1 MESIKKYFEDRV
13 KLVDTYILDSLTETE
28 SETLKE
34 AVTYSIKAGGKRIR
48 PVLSIAVWELLLNIK
63 TSRTGLN
70 AKINEYDYKQIL
82 PLAAALEMIH
92 TYSLIHD
99 DLPAMDND
107 DFRRGLATN
116 HKVFGEAMAILAGDT
131 LLSES
136 FSVLCKL
143 SKYYEPEKVLE
154 LFKYLS
160 SCIGMKG
167 ILGGQAL
174 DIINVNLNDVDTN
187 YLIKVNKAKT
197 GALIK
202 ASVVCPAILL
212 GSEEDV
218 QTLEI
223 FGDAIG
229 FAFQLIDDYLGA
241 SSSREVLGKTPKLDA
256 KNLKITFV
264 ELLGLEKTKLL
275 ANEEIKKAKEVLI
288 AYDGFAETLIEIA
301 DYVANRIN

>member
-1 MESIKKYFEDRV
+1 MEKIKKYFEDKA
-13 KLVDTYILDSLTETE
+13 KLIDAYILNSLQESE

-48 PVLSIAVWELLLNIK
+48 PILAIAVWELMVRINNNRL
-63 TSRTGLN
+63 GLEVE
-70 AKINEYDYKQIL
+70 INEEDYKQIL

-116 HKVFGEAMAILAGDT
+116 HKVFGEAMAILAGDS

-136 FSVLCKL
+136 FTVLSKL
-143 SKYYEPEKVLE
+143 AKYYEPKKVLK
-154 LFKYLS
+154 LFEYIS
-160 SCIGMKG
+160 GCIGMKG

-174 DIINVNLNDVDTN
+174 DIANVNFNEVDKD

-197 GALIK
+197 GALIR
-202 ASVVCPAILL
+202 ASVVCPAIIM
-212 GSEEDV
+212 GRDEDIEV
-218 QTLEI
+218 LEI

-229 FAFQLIDDYLGA
+229 FAFQLMDDVLGA
-241 SSSREVLGKTPKLDA
+241 SSTKEVLGKTPKLDA
-256 KNLKITFV
+256 KNFKITFV
-264 ELLGLEKTKLL
+264 ELLGLERTKIL
-275 ANEEIKKAKEVLI
+275 ANEEVKKAKEVLI

-301 DYVANRIN
+301 DLVANRIN